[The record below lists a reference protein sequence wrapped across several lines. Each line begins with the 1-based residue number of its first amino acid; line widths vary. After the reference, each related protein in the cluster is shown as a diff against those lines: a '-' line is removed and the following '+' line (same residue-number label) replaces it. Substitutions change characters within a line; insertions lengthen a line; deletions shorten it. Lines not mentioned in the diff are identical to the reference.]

1 MMSHATLFSTL
12 SQASQHALSQLMQAV
27 LVESKSLDKT
37 SASLLKDLPQPLHAG
52 LVQAAGSLLRVLNR
66 YWYIV
71 FASELPPLP
80 LSASEVQQLV
90 TSLCGS
96 WSEPMT
102 ERDQAVQQGDTL
114 AMQLL
119 RDGCPAWLEQQA
131 QSIADWPAI
140 RQSLAQ
146 APRRFIRVNTL
157 KADKNTLSRR
167 LLRDHIAVSDLPN
180 VATAL
185 EVTSDSAIF
194 RSQAFRDGWFEQQ
207 DAGSQYLAEQLPV
220 APGMK
225 VIDACAGAGGKSL
238 ALAARM
244 QAKGRLLSMDVEE
257 WKLQAL
263 KERAKRAGAG
273 NIETRLI
280 TSSKTIKRLADS
292 ADALLLDVP
301 CSGTGV
307 FKRNPEGKWR
317 HQPQHLEELIRL
329 QADILRRYSKMLKV
343 QGHLLYAT
351 CSILPAEN
359 QQQIRHFL
367 AEQPQF
373 SLLREEFINPATTGW
388 DGFYYAL
395 LSRNS

>member
-1 MMSHATLFSTL
+1 
-12 SQASQHALSQLMQAV
+12 
-27 LVESKSLDKT
+27 
-37 SASLLKDLPQPLHAG
+37 
-52 LVQAAGSLLRVLNR
+52 
-66 YWYIV
+66 
-71 FASELPPLP
+71 
-80 LSASEVQQLV
+80 
-90 TSLCGS
+90 
-96 WSEPMT
+96 
-102 ERDQAVQQGDTL
+102 
-114 AMQLL
+114 
-119 RDGCPAWLEQQA
+119 
-131 QSIADWPAI
+131 
-140 RQSLAQ
+140 
-146 APRRFIRVNTL
+146 
-157 KADKNTLSRR
+157 
-167 LLRDHIAVSDLPN
+167 
-180 VATAL
+180 
-185 EVTSDSAIF
+185 
-194 RSQAFRDGWFEQQ
+194 
-207 DAGSQYLAEQLPV
+207 
-220 APGMK
+220 
-225 VIDACAGAGGKSL
+225 
-238 ALAARM
+238 M

-359 QQQIRHFL
+359 QLQIQHFL
-367 AEQPQF
+367 AEQPHF
-373 SLLREEFINPATTGW
+373 SLLREEFINPTTTGW